1 MLTSVNNKN
10 IFGKTV
16 NVIFTN
22 VLNYDLQKDVCTL
35 RYELR
40 FRDPNRES
48 VAIPDNV
55 VATGEWNVPSDVIE
69 HWTGSNHYLAEKMC
83 EEFGFQVIEEL
94 QS

>member
-1 MLTSVNNKN
+1 MLTKVNDKN
-10 IFGKTV
+10 VFGKTV

-22 VLNYDLQKDVCTL
+22 VLNYDLQRDECTL

-40 FRDPNRES
+40 FRDPNRIS

-55 VATGEWNVPSDVIE
+55 VSTGEWNVPSDILSS
-69 HWTGSNHYLAEKMC
+69 WSGSNHFLAEKMC
-83 EEFGFQVIEEL
+83 EDFGFEVIEEL